1 MAGRGAPPKATL
13 TRPNDQARRDAQV
26 TKVASDGAVRGPE
39 LPDGDW
45 HPRTVAWW
53 QTWRTSPMS
62 QTFTDTD
69 WDTLLDT
76 ALLHTQMWNGNMSVA
91 AELRLRTAKWGA
103 TVEDRMRLKLQ
114 VESEAA
120 QAKEAAPIM
129 ATDRRQRLLRAVNGS
144 A

>member
-13 TRPNDQARRDAQV
+13 TRPNDQARREAQV
-26 TKVASDGAVRGPE
+26 TKVAADGAVRGPD
-39 LPDGDW
+39 LPEGDW

-114 VESEAA
+114 VDTEAA